1 MKRRGQKVR
10 SCVVW
15 RDMKGLDP
23 VKDRAFLEAKAA
35 EIGPLEEQWIN
46 GDTAARGFAS
56 LDGLFKRLM
65 VGG

>member
-1 MKRRGQKVR
+1 VR